1 MSRRPASSLDLFA
14 GLAREPSVVPV
25 DDGAVLLSAHLQH
38 RDRALLDAALAV
50 LRIAPARHMPT
61 RSGGRISVAMS
72 NCGTVG
78 WVSDRRGYRYDAI
91 DPDSGHPWPAMPECF
106 LALAR
111 ELAQLAGYPH
121 FEPDVCLINRY
132 EPGNRLGLH
141 QDMDEGELESPIV
154 SVSLGLGA
162 LFLWGGKQRRDT
174 ARRIPLT
181 HGDVMVWGGP
191 TRLNFH
197 GVHSIAAGHHPM
209 TGPFRYN
216 LTFRRCGTRA
226 V

>member
-1 MSRRPASSLDLFA
+1 MASRPGSSLDLF
-14 GLAREPSVVPV
+14 GELPRARSVVPI
-25 DDGAVLLSAHLQH
+25 DAGAVLLVAHVQH
-38 RDRALLDAALAV
+38 CDRELLDAALAV
-50 LRIAPARHMPT
+50 LRDAPVRHMPT

-72 NCGTVG
+72 NCGAKG
-78 WVSDRRGYRYDAI
+78 WISDRQGYRYDAI
-91 DPDSGHPWPAMPECF
+91 DPDSGRPWPTMPDCF

-111 ELAQLAGYPH
+111 EVAQLAGYPH
-121 FEPDVCLINRY
+121 FDPDVCLINRY